1 VRKTSQCKLKPTPDQ
16 ERELERVVPCCR
28 ALYNCALEQ
37 RLTWWRR
44 GPGRNATRFQQEAEL
59 QEMRAA
65 FPDYAAI
72 HSHVLQD
79 TRARLARA
87 YQDFFRRLAAGEQPG
102 FPRFQGHN
110 RSHSFTCKEYGT
122 GARLDTGFLVL
133 SKLGRSAVRW
143 SRPLVGNSKTVT
155 ISREADGWYA
165 CVSCAEVPVHP
176 VPLAG
181 RETGIDVGLKVFLI
195 PADGEGVENPRHY
208 RKAETPLQKA
218 QRRLSRK
225 KKGSKRRTKARP
237 LLARKH
243 QKVRRQRQ
251 DFHHKVARYLVRH
264 YDLIAREDLRV
275 AKLVRNHPLAKSIS
289 DAGWSSF
296 RPTLEYKAACAGTHV
311 IVVAPHYTSQDC
323 SSCGKRVENS
333 LSVRTHVCPFCGFI
347 ADRDHNAAMNML
359 RAGQTLRGAV
369 GQPAVLK
376 RESVGL

>member
-1 VRKTSQCKLKPTPDQ
+1 LSRCQS
-16 ERELERVVPCCR
+16 
-28 ALYNCALEQ
+28 LYNGALEHCK
-37 RLTWWRR
+37 TWWQR
-44 GPGRNATRFQQEAEL
+44 GQGQRATDSQQQAEWPDLKAVCPAYAEVNA
-59 QEMRAA
+59 
-65 FPDYAAI
+65 
-72 HSHVLQD
+72 HVLQD
-79 TRARLARA
+79 VIWRVEHT
-87 YQDFFRRLAAGEQPG
+87 YQAFFPCIQAGETPG
-102 FPRFQGHN
+102 YPRFQRRG
-110 RSHSFTCKEYGT
+110 RYTSFTDPQYGR
-122 GARLDTGFLVL
+122 GAVLDGGVL
-133 SKLGRSAVRW
+133 SLSKIGHI
-143 SRPLVGNSKTVT
+143 PLRLHRRLEGTPKTVP

-181 RETGIDVGLKVFLI
+181 RETGLDVGLKVFLI

-296 RPTLEYKAACAGTHV
+296 RPTLEDKAACAGTHV